1 MFLAHLAARSMANP
15 EGESEFKC
23 AAVDEVGGAGDVGA
37 AGTVIDLPPRTVQL
51 FEFGLTPM

>member
-1 MFLAHLAARSMANP
+1 MANP